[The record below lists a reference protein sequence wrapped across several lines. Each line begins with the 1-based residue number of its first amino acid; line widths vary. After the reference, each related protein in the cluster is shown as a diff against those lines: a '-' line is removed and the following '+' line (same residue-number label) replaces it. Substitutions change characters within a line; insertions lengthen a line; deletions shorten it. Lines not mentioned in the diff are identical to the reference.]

1 MYHKESKSSTDGV
14 RVTSPYFFLMLF
26 NRGVGAHVTMGQLTL
41 LNFANTRKQREKP
54 KSCNSH
60 LSLVGKIVPK
70 SNLQSLKFLKL
81 RHILDQRTTSLAD
94 DTPLFSLRNI
104 KIMAKLQKTI
114 FLILVQCWWADFGQF
129 RKWPLSNVLTTTIE
143 TSQNSSKWSHYS
155 TDHKKYNVLSIR

>member
-1 MYHKESKSSTDGV
+1 
-14 RVTSPYFFLMLF
+14 MLF

-81 RHILDQRTTSLAD
+81 RHILDQRTTSLAGQVLVPFLGLVMFFQLK
-94 DTPLFSLRNI
+94 TETAFRLKIHLSFKTVKHCHHPPLLWCTLQFNEEALLRKKNNCGYFMTGPYSI
-104 KIMAKLQKTI
+104 VKDSN
-114 FLILVQCWWADFGQF
+114 AD
-129 RKWPLSNVLTTTIE
+129 LTVE
-143 TSQNSSKWSHYS
+143 N
-155 TDHKKYNVLSIR
+155 